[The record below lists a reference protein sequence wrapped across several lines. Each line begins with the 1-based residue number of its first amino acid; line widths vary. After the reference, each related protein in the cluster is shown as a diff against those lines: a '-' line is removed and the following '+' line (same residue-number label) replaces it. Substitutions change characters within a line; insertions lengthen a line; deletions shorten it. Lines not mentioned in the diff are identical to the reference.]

1 MRQGSGSLA
10 LARYACS
17 MLAAAGGKG
26 SAQAAQVQQA
36 QRASSPGNPRATFGP
51 MPRQSPLS
59 PSSLHWHGS
68 RHQTAVFASAPLES
82 LLPALAWQ
90 PKSER

>member
-1 MRQGSGSLA
+1 MRQGSESLT
-10 LARYACS
+10 LVRSACG
-17 MLAAAGGKG
+17 MCAAACGKG
-26 SAQAAQVQQA
+26 GAQAAPVQQA

-68 RHQTAVFASAPLES
+68 KHQNSECVSALQS
-82 LLPALAWQ
+82 LLPTLALQ
-90 PKSER
+90 PNSER